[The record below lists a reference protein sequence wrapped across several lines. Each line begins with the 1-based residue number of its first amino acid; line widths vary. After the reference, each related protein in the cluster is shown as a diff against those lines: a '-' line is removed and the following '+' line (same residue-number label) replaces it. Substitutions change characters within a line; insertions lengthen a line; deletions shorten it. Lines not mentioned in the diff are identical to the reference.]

1 MNKTF
6 NLKKI
11 LKKSISISRNFQFR
25 SIKYKII
32 AVLVFLIFA
41 LVTVNMINNS
51 YYRSTISKYEDIIN
65 TLVKENSIMVS
76 TMDIR
81 QTLREIIID
90 CKNTE
95 KLEGYKE
102 YKNNMSILQKEVG
115 SSTNKEVAASRKAL
129 FVQMNKFIEV
139 ADNLVKMAGEYDAR
153 ATDEY
158 NNASKIGDYM
168 RESSIELSTNELK
181 YSQILIKQIGA
192 ANNLTQKISYTI
204 IIVVVLI
211 CLFLTFFTTRNIIN
225 SLNKL
230 INVSEKIADGKLSTK
245 QCEVNSKDEI
255 GKLASSVNIMQ
266 QNLFKMV
273 KLISANGNHM
283 HTTLASLDNFIHE
296 NSVAGQQLVA
306 AFDTVAKS
314 ADEEADL
321 IKHTLISITDI
332 NESIKNI
339 YDETEL
345 VISSADTALSKAIDG
360 ESKLKKVISQTIL
373 VQGLIDSI
381 SLTANELYEYSIKI
395 SNITKFINGISTQ
408 TNLLALNASIEAA
421 RAGEAGRGFAV
432 VAGQVKT
439 LAEQSNQSSG
449 EIKNVIENIKQLINN
464 MKLGIE
470 KSVEEIKSTASI
482 INEETK
488 AFNEIVLANQT
499 VNNQILSINKR
510 LDAAKYNIGKIN
522 ETSSSV
528 ANIATEL
535 LDNSKQAQG
544 TIEHQVATQEN
555 FAQSASELKDMS
567 IEFSKVIS
575 NFHLEE

>member
-6 NLKKI
+6 NFKHN
-11 LKKSISISRNFQFR
+11 LKKSINMLHKFQFR
-25 SIKYKII
+25 SIKYKIT

-41 LVTVNMINNS
+41 LVTVNMINNLF
-51 YYRSTISKYEDIIN
+51 YISTISKYEDIIN
-65 TLVKENSIMVS
+65 TLVKENNIIVS
-76 TMDIR
+76 TMNIR

-90 CKNTE
+90 CKNAE
-95 KLEGYKE
+95 KLEEYQQYKD
-102 YKNNMSILQKEVG
+102 NMSILQKEIG
-115 SSTNKEVAASRKAL
+115 NSTNKEVAASRKAL
-129 FVQMNKFIEV
+129 FIQMNKFVEM
-139 ADNLVKMAGEYDAR
+139 ADNLVRMAGEYDAR
-153 ATDEY
+153 VTDEY
-158 NNASKIGDYM
+158 NNASKVGDYM
-168 RESSIELSTNELK
+168 RESSIELSTSELK
-181 YSQILIKQIGA
+181 YSQILIKQIA
-192 ANNLTQKISYTI
+192 AVNNLTQKISYIVIT
-204 IIVVVLI
+204 VVVLI
-211 CLFLTFFTTRNIIN
+211 CLFLTFFTTKNIIN

-230 INVSEKIADGKLSTK
+230 IRVSEKIAAGKLSDK

-283 HTTLASLDNFIHE
+283 QTTLASFDKFINE

-314 ADEEADL
+314 ADKEADL
-321 IKHTLISITDI
+321 IKYTLVSITDI

-345 VISSADTALSKAIDG
+345 VINSADTALSKAIDG
-360 ESKLKKVISQTIL
+360 ESKLKKVISQTTL

-381 SLTANELYEYSIKI
+381 NLTANELYEYSIKI
-395 SNITKFINGISTQ
+395 SNITKFINSISTQ

-421 RAGEAGRGFAV
+421 RAGEAGKGFAI

-449 EIKNVIENIKQLINN
+449 EIKIVIENIKQLINS

-470 KSVEEIKSTASI
+470 RSVEEIKSTDSI

-510 LDAAKYNIGKIN
+510 LDVAKYNIGKIN
-522 ETSSSV
+522 ETSRSV

-535 LDNSKQAQG
+535 LDNSKQAQE
-544 TIEHQVATQEN
+544 TIAHQVATQEN
-555 FAQSASELKDMS
+555 FAESASELKNMS

-575 NFHLEE
+575 NFHLE